1 MKTFK
6 NLLEAQLFFK
16 DEKTCWKYWE
26 KTRWNGNPVC
36 PHCASVSKPYKFKDG
51 KTYQCSDKD
60 CTKKFTAIVGTIFEN
75 TKLPLQKWFLA
86 AYLVTAHKKGISS
99 LQLSRDIGVT
109 QKTAWFVLHR
119 LREML
124 KDVAPQVLEGT
135 VEVDETYVGGKEGN
149 KHQSEKAKV
158 KRLALR
164 KDGKGT
170 QGRGSDKTM
179 VLGLVQRNGNIIHK
193 VIPRAQANAI
203 IPVIEKHVKKGSNMV
218 TDEFQAYNSLRS
230 LGYKHETVSHVYNE
244 YVRGQWH
251 SNTIEG
257 AFGLLKRG
265 IIGIYHY
272 VSPKHLQRYCDEFAY
287 RYNSRKITDNER
299 FNQCFTQAEGKRLTY
314 KNLIKKV

>member
-16 DEKTCWKYWE
+16 DEKTCWKHWE
-26 KTRWNGNPVC
+26 KIRWNGSPVC
-36 PHCASVSKPYKFKDG
+36 PHCATVAKPYKLNDG
-51 KTYQCSDKD
+51 KTYKCSDKD
-60 CTKKFTAIVGTIFEN
+60 CRKKFTSIVGTIFEN

-86 AYLVTAHKKGISS
+86 IYLVTAHKKGISS
-99 LQLSRDIGVT
+99 LQLSRDIGIT
-109 QKTAWFVLHR
+109 QKSAWFVLHR

-124 KDVAPQVLEGT
+124 RNTVPEILDGT
-135 VEVDETYVGGKEGN
+135 VEVDETYVGGKETN
-149 KHQSEKAKV
+149 KHQSEKAKA

-164 KDGKGT
+164 NNKT
-170 QGRGSDKTM
+170 LRGRASDKTM
-179 VLGLVQRNGNIIHK
+179 VLGLVQRDGKLIHK
-193 VIPRAQANAI
+193 VIPKAAASEI
-203 IPVIEKHVKKGSNMV
+203 YPVIEKHVAKGTNMV
-218 TDEFQAYNSLRS
+218 TDEFNVYKRLTE
-230 LGYKHETVSHVYNE
+230 LGYNHETVSHVYNE

-287 RYNSRKITDNER
+287 RYNTRKTTDSER

-314 KNLIKKV
+314 KRLIDKP